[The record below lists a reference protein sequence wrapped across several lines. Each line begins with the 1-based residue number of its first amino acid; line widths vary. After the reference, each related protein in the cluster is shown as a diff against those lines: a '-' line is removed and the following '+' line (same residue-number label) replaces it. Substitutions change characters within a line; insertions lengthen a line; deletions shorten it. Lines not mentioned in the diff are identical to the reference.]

1 MEMNLLG
8 GELEIAKLWHSLCV
22 QLTGLPE
29 DSVHSFYEGTL
40 AALGCTFESS
50 QEEDE
55 TKVAE
60 QIVQSF
66 IRKHKE
72 KEAVRFSDLYRRLR
86 SPALDGVLSRRLS
99 LLKLLLTLR
108 DVGEHQG
115 TTRPTLGT
123 YHLRRVQSQPTP
135 RPEFWPPDV
144 GRAAAE
150 VTQEL
155 SASAGRTQVIGMT
168 SHVGQ
173 KVLRDVLFCLQG
185 VSSSLVQFHDL
196 PLGSFTVDPECQ
208 LSGPQRQI
216 VRNLAVLGRLRIL
229 VDGFC
234 RPETM
239 RRGLLCEAF
248 VGALQA
254 EMAEYYR
261 ILALLDAQLNPS
273 EGNAGA
279 LTLPRVVTWM
289 SKSMTR
295 YRFLGDLVQLC
306 AELKGGELASRLH
319 GCLANGD
326 PEVSALARRLL
337 IAVLQP
343 WYNMLCRWIQTGQLE
358 DVHHEFF
365 IAMNSNISVESLWHD
380 KYYLRKSMMPSFL
393 SEEQARK
400 ILCTGK
406 AVNFL
411 HHVCQISP
419 PGTSLIREVLISWD
433 HACAVECLL
442 DGQQEDSFLEFLEQ
456 AYHTRNCRVLSVF
469 NTEFKFKEHLQALRQ
484 FLLLGQGDFVRHL
497 MDVLDEQLS
506 QPAQLLRDH
515 SLKAALDEA
524 VRTTNAQFVDPEM
537 LKRLE
542 IQLLDINPGDT
553 GWDVFSLFYRV
564 DGPIGMVFT
573 PYCMS
578 VYLRLFNH
586 MWRTK
591 HMEYV
596 ATAAWMQQTIDLKVK
611 NRQHATESR
620 CMLHQCH
627 ILLSEMIHFM
637 QQVQYYMVFEVIECA
652 WAELESRVEQ
662 AQDLDQVIHAHD
674 DFLAALMTRAL
685 LEPESRDI
693 LSQLRSIFDQVLRFK
708 EVQGE
713 LLSQLT
719 SGTSSLRAQAS
730 LRMISD
736 SYQRLVQDF
745 LLSLSRH
752 DDTNLQGLGFRLD
765 FSEFY
770 NRQNVQLRTSMTF
783 HSRRQYQGSSVQV

>member
-8 GELEIAKLWHSLCV
+8 GELQVAKLWHSLCV
-22 QLTGLPE
+22 QLTGLTE
-29 DSVHSFYEGTL
+29 DSVHDVYESTL
-40 AALGCTFESS
+40 AALGSACDGC

-55 TKVAE
+55 AKVAE
-60 QIVQSF
+60 EIIQSF
-66 IRKHKE
+66 IGKHKE
-72 KEAVRFSDLYRRLR
+72 KEAVRFSDLYRKVR
-86 SPALDGVLSRRLS
+86 SPALDGVLSRRPSVLRLLLS
-99 LLKLLLTLR
+99 LQ
-108 DVGEHQG
+108 DAGDYQG
-115 TTRPTLGT
+115 RARPTLERFR
-123 YHLRRVQSQPTP
+123 LSQRRVPSQPTS
-135 RPEFWPPDV
+135 RIEFWPSNVSHATADLT
-144 GRAAAE
+144 R
-150 VTQEL
+150 EL
-155 SASAGRTQVIGMT
+155 STSAGLTPVVGAT

-196 PLGSFTVDPECQ
+196 PIGSFTVDPECQ
-208 LSGPQRQI
+208 LTSPQRHI
-216 VRNLAVLGRLRIL
+216 VRNLAVLGRQRVL

-248 VGALQA
+248 VGALQT

-261 ILALLDAQLNPS
+261 LLALLDAQLSSS
-273 EGNAGA
+273 EGTTGA
-279 LTLPRVVTWM
+279 LTLPRVVAWM
-289 SKSMTR
+289 SKCMTR
-295 YRFLGDLVQLC
+295 YCFLGDLVQSC
-306 AELKGGELASRLH
+306 AELRGGQLASQLH
-319 GCLANGD
+319 GSLANGD
-326 PEVSALARRLL
+326 PEVSALTRRLL
-337 IAVLQP
+337 LAVLQP

-358 DVHHEFF
+358 DVHNEFF
-365 IAMNSNISVESLWHD
+365 IAANTDVPVESLWQD
-380 KYYLRKSMMPSFL
+380 KYYLRKTMVPSFL

-411 HHVCQISP
+411 HHVCQNSAQQADLP
-419 PGTSLIREVLISWD
+419 PP
-433 HACAVECLL
+433 HPVECLL
-442 DGQQEDSFLEFLEQ
+442 DGQQEDSFMEFLEQ
-456 AYHTRNCRVLSVF
+456 TYHARNCRVLSVL
-469 NTEFKFKEHLQALRQ
+469 NTQFKFKDHLQALRQ

-506 QPAQLLRDH
+506 QRADHLREH
-515 SLKAALDEA
+515 VLKAALDEA
-524 VRTTNAQFVDPEM
+524 VRTTNAQFVDPDM

-542 IQLLDINPGDT
+542 IKLLDINPSDT

-578 VYLRLFNH
+578 LYLRLFNH
-586 MWRTK
+586 MWRIK

-611 NRQHATESR
+611 NCQRLTESQ

-693 LSQLRSIFDQVLRFK
+693 LSQLRSIFDQVLQFK
-708 EVQGE
+708 AVQGQ

-719 SGTSSLRAQAS
+719 SGTSILKAQAS
-730 LRMISD
+730 LRMISQ
-736 SYQRLVQDF
+736 SYQHLVQDF

-770 NRQNVQLRTSMTF
+770 NKQNVHLRTSMTF
-783 HSRRQYQGSSVQV
+783 HSRRQHQGSTAQV